1 MGSDLGFNKVP
12 LAAECRTESG
22 ESRVQGDQP
31 GGGSVVRA
39 SANGTGQGEGVVGVW
54 VWGDSG
60 SVSKVEATG
69 FLSGWL

>member
-1 MGSDLGFNKVP
+1 MGSDLGFNKIP

-22 ESRVQGDQP
+22 GSRVEGDQP
-31 GGGSVVRA
+31 GGGSVVWA
-39 SANGTGQGEGVVGVW
+39 SANGTGQGEGEVGE
-54 VWGDSG
+54 DSG